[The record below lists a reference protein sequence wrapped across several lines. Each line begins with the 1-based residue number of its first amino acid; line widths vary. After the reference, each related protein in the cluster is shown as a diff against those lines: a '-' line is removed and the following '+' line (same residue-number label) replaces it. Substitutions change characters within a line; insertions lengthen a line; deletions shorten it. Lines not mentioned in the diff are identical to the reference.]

1 MGHMKRTYDSVCE
14 MIADHQDYQAH
25 AYLVELG
32 FDKTAAWEIVNRIR
46 KERWE
51 ERRIAARRRKHLQRL
66 RDDVK
71 SQLFSH
77 M

>member
-1 MGHMKRTYDSVCE
+1 MGQMKRTYDSVCE

-32 FDKTAAWEIVNRIR
+32 FDKTSAWEIVNRIR

-51 ERRIAARRRKHLQRL
+51 ERRKAARRMRHLQRL

-71 SQLFSH
+71 SQLFNH
-77 M
+77 L

>member
-1 MGHMKRTYDSVCE
+1 MGQMKRTYDSVCE

-25 AYLVELG
+25 GYLVELG
-32 FDKTAAWEIVNRIR
+32 FDKTAAWAIVNLIR
-46 KERWE
+46 KERRE
-51 ERRIAARRRKHLQRL
+51 GRRKAARRMKRLQRL

-77 M
+77 L

>member
-1 MGHMKRTYDSVCE
+1 MGQLKRTYDSACE
-14 MIADHQDYQAH
+14 MIANHQDYQAH
-25 AYLVELG
+25 SYLVELG

-51 ERRIAARRRKHLQRL
+51 ERRKAARRMKHLQRL

-71 SQLFSH
+71 SQLFNH
-77 M
+77 L

>member
-1 MGHMKRTYDSVCE
+1 MGQMKLIYDSVCQ
-14 MIADHQDYQAH
+14 MIANHQDYQAH

-32 FDKTAAWEIVNRIR
+32 FDKTAAWKIVNRIR

-51 ERRIAARRRKHLQRL
+51 ERRKTSRRMKRLQRL

-71 SQLFSH
+71 SQLFGH
-77 M
+77 L